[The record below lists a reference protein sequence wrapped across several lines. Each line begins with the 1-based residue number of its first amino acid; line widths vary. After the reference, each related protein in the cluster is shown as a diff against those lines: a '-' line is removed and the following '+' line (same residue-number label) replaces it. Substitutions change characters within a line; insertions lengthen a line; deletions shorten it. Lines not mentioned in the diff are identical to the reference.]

1 MDNYKILK
9 FTKIILNVFW
19 FMQIAFIAGIIA
31 VAVLL
36 LFNIDLIDLN
46 NLNGFKIQFSKIM
59 FNEQLSFRGES
70 YDFNMTNGEGR
81 LHVDNLDQI
90 FVYLRILAAFIHAS
104 IFLMIIY
111 FLRKIFINLTDNK
124 YFISKNGVYIKYV
137 GFSIILL
144 ELIPD
149 FIYYFT
155 DRLII
160 RSIEFDSII
169 IKNNFHFNYHNI
181 LLGLLVFVISIVFL
195 RGIEL
200 KEDHDLTI

>member
-1 MDNYKILK
+1 
-9 FTKIILNVFW
+9 
-19 FMQIAFIAGIIA
+19 MQIAFIAGIIA